1 MSSLAKLPDLVGFF
15 SYSREDDEGSRGA
28 LSALRDAIQAE
39 LSAQLGRN
47 QADFRVWQDKSAI
60 PLGTLWENQITQGI
74 NQSVFFVPIV
84 TPRAL
89 RSQHCAFEFKSFL
102 AREAELGRDDL
113 VFPILYIPVPELED
127 EGLWRADPVLKVVG
141 TRQYLNWERFRHRDL
156 GEPEVRAKVI
166 QFCRNISNALRKP
179 WVAPEERQQREE
191 AETRQKA
198 EEGQRRK
205 TAEIEAERLA
215 QEERRRRDAD
225 AARRTE
231 EEERRKKAE
240 AEARE
245 RLAAERRRQE
255 AAGKQRAEEERAFTA
270 ARRANSVAA
279 IEAFLAA
286 NPESA
291 FAGEAQE
298 LKAAMRSR
306 EEAYGRAI
314 SSDDPVV
321 LRAFREAYKRGA
333 DVDQVRARLRL
344 LEPQQKWQLPKPAIL
359 VPAAIAVVLVGA
371 VGVWFA
377 MRPNSNSEQV
387 SVAAN
392 TPPVPAAS
400 PAAPAIQPPPE
411 AKAKVADV
419 APTAAPPAA
428 APAAPPA
435 PAPDEV
441 AWTLLQDTSDAA
453 ALKRFVAQ
461 FPDSPRRRDAET
473 RIAALAASQTAWNL
487 VKDSKDPEQ
496 LRRFVEKFP
505 NSVERT
511 DAEQR
516 IASLSAP
523 PTAPAPIP
531 AIATAPDPHELTR
544 LLQFELMR
552 VGCFKGTVNGQF
564 DDDTKTAWHRF
575 IRMTSISMSDDASSD
590 AINAVRGIN
599 KRVCP
604 LVCPRGQ
611 HAEGEACVANER
623 PPPKRAAAKPARAV
637 SGPAAPAPAGQAQR
651 LPPAMIGITHGGVGI
666 GIGISDIRLKRD
678 VILLALRDNGI
689 ALYSF
694 RYFWSDQVYVG
705 VMAQQV
711 AAIVP
716 EAVVMEPNG
725 FLAVNYDRLGLK
737 MQTLEEWLARHRV
750 ASPSDT
756 AAP

>member
-39 LSAQLGRN
+39 LSAQLGRAH
-47 QADFRVWQDKSAI
+47 ADFRVWQDKSAI
-60 PLGTLWENQITQGI
+60 ALGTLWENQIMQGI

-84 TPRAL
+84 TPRTL
-89 RSQHCAFEFKSFL
+89 RSQHCAFEFRSFL

-127 EGLWRADPVLKVVG
+127 ERLWRDDPVLKIVG
-141 TRQYLNWERFRHRDL
+141 KRQYLDWERFRHRDL

-179 WVAPEERQQREE
+179 WVAPEERQQRVE
-191 AETRQKA
+191 ADVRQKA
-198 EEGQRRK
+198 EEEQRRK

-215 QEERRRRDAD
+215 QEERQPREAE

-231 EEERRKKAE
+231 EEERRKKVE
-240 AEARE
+240 LEARD
-245 RLAAERRRQE
+245 
-255 AAGKQRAEEERAFTA
+255 RAVE
-270 ARRANSVAA
+270 
-279 IEAFLAA
+279 
-286 NPESA
+286 
-291 FAGEAQE
+291 
-298 LKAAMRSR
+298 
-306 EEAYGRAI
+306 
-314 SSDDPVV
+314 
-321 LRAFREAYKRGA
+321 

-359 VPAAIAVVLVGA
+359 VAAAIAVVLVGA

-392 TPPVPAAS
+392 APPAPAAL
-400 PAAPAIQPPPE
+400 PAAPAIQPSPE

-473 RIAALAASQTAWNL
+473 RIAALAAWQTAWNL
-487 VKDSKDPEQ
+487 VKDSKDLEQ

-505 NSVERT
+505 DSAERA
-511 DAEQR
+511 DAEQM

-523 PTAPAPIP
+523 PTAPAPNP
-531 AIATAPDPHELTR
+531 TIATPPDPHELTR
-544 LLQFELMR
+544 SLQFELMR

-575 IRMTSISMSDDASSD
+575 IKMTSISMSDDASSD
-590 AINAVRGIN
+590 AVNAVRGIN

-611 HAEGEACVANER
+611 HAEGEACVADEP

-637 SGPAAPAPAGQAQR
+637 SAPAAPEPAREAPGP
-651 LPPAMIGITHGGVGI
+651 PPAMIGITHGGVGI

-689 ALYSF
+689 VLYSF

-711 AAIVP
+711 ATIVP

-737 MQTLEEWLARHRV
+737 MQTLEEWQARHGV